1 MPFLLPCGEDVLVAL
16 ARFLLFVVKI
26 LEGKV
31 LVQMLHGFS
40 QDRVELQ
47 AGAKPRI
54 AKRPQRLVQCNVVL
68 HKFLCGFLAEV
79 LELLNGA
86 IDETFVRATSTE
98 SLNALV
104 HQLIIVESIG
114 VQFECGVRINFLGVR
129 VVRKETATAY
139 AQVTHACGM
148 GEGVEGIASTFN
160 MVLVHV
166 LLQPLRSDFKGW
178 AARHAIPP
186 CATLRSLPP
195 FHQTHWVSVLTHTII
210 RLEGKYVRNLSR
222 RASVVS
228 QCAFDCIHESAF
240 RRGFGGI
247 VLNQFGY
254 SRLAQGRFWNPRKP
268 CGHGFQYS
276 LTHAN
281 LFGVFDGQRAVL
293 LAVNFLG
300 NDLCPCTYCV
310 HVSTGD

>member
-86 IDETFVRATSTE
+86 IDKLLVRATSTE

-114 VQFECGVRINFLGVR
+114 IQFERGVRINFLGVR
-129 VVRKETATAY
+129 VVRKETATAH

-148 GEGVEGIASTFN
+148 REGVESVTGTSN

-166 LLQPLRSDFKGW
+166 FLQLFGTYFKGW
-178 AARHAIPP
+178 AARHAI
-186 CATLRSLPP
+186 LP
-195 FHQTHWVSVLTHTII
+195 
-210 RLEGKYVRNLSR
+210 
-222 RASVVS
+222 
-228 QCAFDCIHESAF
+228 
-240 RRGFGGI
+240 
-247 VLNQFGY
+247 
-254 SRLAQGRFWNPRKP
+254 
-268 CGHGFQYS
+268 
-276 LTHAN
+276 
-281 LFGVFDGQRAVL
+281 
-293 LAVNFLG
+293 
-300 NDLCPCTYCV
+300 
-310 HVSTGD
+310 

>member
-31 LVQMLHGFS
+31 LVQPLHGFS

-114 VQFECGVRINFLGVR
+114 VQFERGVRINFLGVWI
-129 VVRKETATAY
+129 VRKETATAN

-148 GEGVEGIASTFN
+148 GEGVEGIASTFD
-160 MVLVHV
+160 MVLGHIF
-166 LLQPLRSDFKGW
+166 LQLFGTYFKGR
-178 AARHAIPP
+178 AAHYAI
-186 CATLRSLPP
+186 LP
-195 FHQTHWVSVLTHTII
+195 
-210 RLEGKYVRNLSR
+210 
-222 RASVVS
+222 
-228 QCAFDCIHESAF
+228 
-240 RRGFGGI
+240 
-247 VLNQFGY
+247 
-254 SRLAQGRFWNPRKP
+254 
-268 CGHGFQYS
+268 
-276 LTHAN
+276 
-281 LFGVFDGQRAVL
+281 
-293 LAVNFLG
+293 
-300 NDLCPCTYCV
+300 
-310 HVSTGD
+310 

>member
-1 MPFLLPCGEDVLVAL
+1 M
-16 ARFLLFVVKI
+16 
-26 LEGKV
+26 
-31 LVQMLHGFS
+31 LVQILHGFS

-86 IDETFVRATSTE
+86 IDETFVRTTSTE

-114 VQFECGVRINFLGVR
+114 VQFERGVRINFLGVR
-129 VVRKETATAY
+129 IVRKETATAH

-148 GEGVEGIASTFN
+148 REGVEGIASTFN

-166 LLQPLRSDFKGW
+166 LLQPLRSDFKGG

-186 CATLRSLPP
+186 
-195 FHQTHWVSVLTHTII
+195 
-210 RLEGKYVRNLSR
+210 
-222 RASVVS
+222 
-228 QCAFDCIHESAF
+228 
-240 RRGFGGI
+240 
-247 VLNQFGY
+247 
-254 SRLAQGRFWNPRKP
+254 
-268 CGHGFQYS
+268 
-276 LTHAN
+276 
-281 LFGVFDGQRAVL
+281 
-293 LAVNFLG
+293 
-300 NDLCPCTYCV
+300 
-310 HVSTGD
+310 